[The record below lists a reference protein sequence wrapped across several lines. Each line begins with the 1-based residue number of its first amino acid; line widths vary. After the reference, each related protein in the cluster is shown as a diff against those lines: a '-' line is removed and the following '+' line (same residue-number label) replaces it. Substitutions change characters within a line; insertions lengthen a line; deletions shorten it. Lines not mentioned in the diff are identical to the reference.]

1 MVRGMVHGILAR
13 KCKENKDMEDKIKA
27 LTEKLKVLETE
38 EAEITKHLAELKAN
52 KAEKVTTELDG
63 GIKLRQSKIRTF
75 VSAKTARNIAETTSA
90 FKNHIAKIIEDTAKE
105 GMTQLSYF
113 VGDICDVQVNRAINE
128 LNELDYE
135 VVFNDKDRELI
146 IKW

>member
-1 MVRGMVHGILAR
+1 MVHSILAR
-13 KCKENKDMEDKIKA
+13 KREETKDMEDKIKA
-27 LTEKLKVLETE
+27 LTEKLKALETE

-75 VSAKTARNIAETTSA
+75 VSAKTVRNIAETTSA

-113 VGDICDVQVNRAINE
+113 VGDICDIQVNRTINE

>member
-1 MVRGMVHGILAR
+1 
-13 KCKENKDMEDKIKA
+13 MEDKIKA

-105 GMTQLSYF
+105 GMTQLIYF
-113 VGDICDVQVNRAINE
+113 VGDICDAQVNMVISE
-128 LNELDYE
+128 LSELSYD
-135 VVFNDKDRELI
+135 VVLNDKDQELI

>member
-1 MVRGMVHGILAR
+1 MVHGILAR
-13 KCKENKDMEDKIKA
+13 KRKENKDMEDKIKA
-27 LTEKLKVLETE
+27 LTEKLKALETE

-90 FKNHIAKIIEDTAKE
+90 FKNHIAKIIEETAKE
-105 GMTQLSYF
+105 GMTQLIYF
-113 VGDICDVQVNRAINE
+113 VGDICDVQVNRVINE

>member
-1 MVRGMVHGILAR
+1 MVHGILAR

>member
-1 MVRGMVHGILAR
+1 MVHGILAR
-13 KCKENKDMEDKIKA
+13 KRKENKDMEDKIKA
-27 LTEKLKVLETE
+27 LTEKLKALETE

-113 VGDICDVQVNRAINE
+113 VGDVCDIQVNRAINE

>member
-1 MVRGMVHGILAR
+1 MVHSILAR
-13 KCKENKDMEDKIKA
+13 KRKENKDMEDKIKA

-52 KAEKVTTELDG
+52 KAEKVTSELDG

>member
-1 MVRGMVHGILAR
+1 MVHSILAR
-13 KCKENKDMEDKIKA
+13 KRKETKDMEDKIKA

-52 KAEKVTTELDG
+52 NAEKAAVEFDG

-75 VSAKTARNIAETTSA
+75 VSAKTARHIAETTSA
-90 FKNHIAKIIEDTAKE
+90 FKNHIAKIIEETAKE

-113 VGDICDVQVNRAINE
+113 VGDICDVQVNRVINE
-128 LNELDYE
+128 LNELGYE
-135 VVFNDKDRELI
+135 VVLNDKTQELV